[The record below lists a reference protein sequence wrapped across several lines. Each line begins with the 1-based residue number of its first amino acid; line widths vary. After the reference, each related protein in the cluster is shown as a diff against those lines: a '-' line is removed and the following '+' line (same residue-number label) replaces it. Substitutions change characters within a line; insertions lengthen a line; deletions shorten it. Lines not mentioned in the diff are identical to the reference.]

1 MRAMRP
7 ARLLWAGAVC
17 LLAIGFAAILL
28 GSPAAAQ
35 TEVPTGDPKSEGTVS
50 SDPTPTVEPTRDPG
64 SGGIV
69 VSPEPTEP
77 IATEPADAVETPGDP
92 EGVPT
97 EGNNEGIAPAV
108 VVVVLRTADGGSVS
122 DRTTVCV
129 SEICQPVGAVG
140 SGTKIEFERIVQGFH
155 QISVVDA
162 GPYEDGMSSISV
174 RPGQLVSVDVT
185 LAVSRSAGEEALP
198 KPPPGAEGPIRS
210 PIVVVEADPSG
221 ESASVQSSAQFA
233 ANVTGA
239 DETAMRIT
247 SLPATGSGE
256 WNRAGAGIVFA
267 LAAAVALAG
276 VALFARWRGAGS
288 APQERR

>member
-1 MRAMRP
+1 MRSMRP
-7 ARLLWAGAVC
+7 ARVLRASAVC
-17 LLAIGFAAILL
+17 LLAMVFAAIVL
-28 GSPAAAQ
+28 GASAIAQ
-35 TEVPTGDPKSEGTVS
+35 TEVPTGDPKPEETVS
-50 SDPTPTVEPTRDPG
+50 SDPTTTVEPTRDPG

-77 IATEPADAVETPGDP
+77 IATEPAEEVESPGDT

-108 VVVVLRTADGGSVS
+108 VVVVLRTADGGPVS

-140 SGTKIEFERIVQGFH
+140 SGAKIEFERIVQGFH

-162 GPYEDGMSSISV
+162 GPYEDGISSVAV

-185 LAVSRSAGEEALP
+185 LAVSRRAGEEALP
-198 KPPPGAEGPIRS
+198 SPPPGAEGPIRS
-210 PIVVVEADPSG
+210 PIQVVEGNPPG
-221 ESASVQSSAQFA
+221 ETASRQSSAQFT
-233 ANVTGA
+233 ANVSGTDGA
-239 DETAMRIT
+239 AMRIT

-276 VALFARWRGAGS
+276 IATFAEWRGAGS
-288 APQERR
+288 APRGSR